1 MALFLQ
7 HGEETAEVQPGLS
20 LPPQMDP
27 VIYCTV
33 GSFLDEADENFFYF
47 SFFFFPNV
55 TRKPMSCQGRFFFP
69 RLLFLVIYVAV
80 GSQFVR
86 ATNRFITSSDNLNL

>member
-7 HGEETAEVQPGLS
+7 RGEETEEVQPGWS

-47 SFFFFPNV
+47 SFFFFLKRSN
-55 TRKPMSCQGRFFFP
+55 Q
-69 RLLFLVIYVAV
+69 
-80 GSQFVR
+80 
-86 ATNRFITSSDNLNL
+86 

>member
-7 HGEETAEVQPGLS
+7 RGEETAEVQPGYS

-33 GSFLDEADENFFYF
+33 GSFLDEADENFFL
-47 SFFFFPNV
+47 FF
-55 TRKPMSCQGRFFFP
+55 
-69 RLLFLVIYVAV
+69 LFLFFQTQHVN
-80 GSQFVR
+80 Q
-86 ATNRFITSSDNLNL
+86 